1 MNKAREPVE
10 HAEHGPQAIVQQR
23 RFASVLV
30 WVVPLLA
37 ALIAGYLVFERV
49 WEAGPS
55 ITIKFHDGTGVR
67 AGTTQVQY
75 RGVAVGDVTAV
86 LLSADHNYVEV
97 RVRMHRSAATMLREG
112 ATFWVVR
119 PEVGLSSISGLST
132 VVTGPEIQMLPGPGN
147 GKDNDKQKPP
157 KEFLGLDSPPAA
169 PDRKGLV
176 VILHTAR
183 LGFLKPHSPVFYR
196 GLEVGTVQATQLS
209 PDTTEVNIE
218 VFLSQHFAPLVRS
231 GSRFWS
237 VSGVELS
244 GGIFKGL
251 DLKLESLPTLITGGI
266 EFATPDASPGTA
278 VRSGTQFDLSDSA
291 QKDWLSWSPH
301 ITLGKDEP

>member
-1 MNKAREPVE
+1 MKTKNESSESESTPR
-10 HAEHGPQAIVQQR
+10 AIVKSR
-23 RFASVLV
+23 RFAPALV
-30 WVVPLLA
+30 WTVPLLA

-49 WEAGPS
+49 REAGPT
-55 ITIKFHDGTGVR
+55 ITLKFHDGSGVR

-75 RGVAVGDVTAV
+75 RGVAVGEVTGV
-86 LLSADHNYVEV
+86 TLSADRNYVEV
-97 RVRMHRSAATMLREG
+97 RVRLHRSAATLAGEG
-112 ATFWVVR
+112 STFWVVR

-132 VVTGPEIQMLPGPGN
+132 VVTGPEIQMLPGPAN
-147 GKDNDKQKPP
+147 S
-157 KEFLGLDSPPAA
+157 KEKAPGMFVGLDAPPAA

-183 LGFLKPHSPVFYR
+183 LGFLRPHSPVFYR

-209 PDTTEVNIE
+209 SDATEVSIE

-237 VSGVELS
+237 VSGVELT

-251 DLKLESLPTLITGGI
+251 DLKLESLPTLITGGV
-266 EFATPDASPGTA
+266 EFATPDATPGTA
-278 VRSGTQFDLSDSA
+278 VHSGAQFQLSDA
-291 QKDWLSWSPH
+291 ADKDWLSWSPH
-301 ITLGKDEP
+301 IALGKEEP

>member
-1 MNKAREPVE
+1 MKKPPDPPEAPE
-10 HAEHGPQAIVQQR
+10 HSAQAIVKQH
-23 RFASVLV
+23 RFTAVLV
-30 WVVPLLA
+30 WAVPLVA

-49 WEAGPS
+49 WEAGPT

-67 AGTTQVQY
+67 AGTTQVEY
-75 RGVAVGDVTAV
+75 RGVAVGDVTRV
-86 LLSADHNYVEV
+86 TLSEDRNYVEV
-97 RVRMHRSAATMLREG
+97 RVRLHRSAETMAREG
-112 ATFWVVR
+112 STFWVVR

-147 GKDNDKQKPP
+147 GKEKPP
-157 KEFLGLDSPPAA
+157 KEFIGLDSPPAA

-209 PDTTEVNIE
+209 ADTTEVNIE
-218 VFLSQHFAPLVRS
+218 VFLSQHFAPLVRT

-244 GGIFKGL
+244 GGIFKGI

-266 EFATPDASPGTA
+266 EFATPDAAPGTT
-278 VRSGTQFDLSDSA
+278 VHSGAQFELSNA
-291 QKDWLSWSPH
+291 AEKDWLSWSPH
-301 ITLGKDEP
+301 IALGKDEP

>member
-1 MNKAREPVE
+1 VNKAREPVE
-10 HAEHGPQAIVQQR
+10 VAQQEKGPHAIVQQH
-23 RFASVLV
+23 RFTSVFV
-30 WVVPLLA
+30 WVVPLVA

-49 WEAGPS
+49 WQAGPT

-67 AGTTQVQY
+67 TGTTQVQY
-75 RGVAVGDVTAV
+75 RGVAVGDVTGV

-97 RVRMHRSAATMLREG
+97 RVRMHRSASTMIREG
-112 ATFWVVR
+112 ALFWVVR

-132 VVTGPEIQMLPGPGN
+132 VVTGPEIQMLPGPGTS
-147 GKDNDKQKPP
+147 KQKAP
-157 KEFLGLDSPPAA
+157 KDFIGLDSPPAA

-176 VILHTAR
+176 IILHTAR

-196 GLEVGTVQATQLS
+196 GIEVGTVQATTLS
-209 PDTTEVNIE
+209 ADATEVNIE

-237 VSGVELS
+237 VSGLELS

-251 DLKLESLPTLITGGI
+251 DVKLESLATLITGGI
-266 EFATPDASPGTA
+266 EFATPDAAPGTA
-278 VRSGTQFDLSDSA
+278 IHSGTQFQLSDTA
-291 QKDWLSWSPH
+291 EKDWLNWSPH
-301 ITLGKDEP
+301 ISLGKEEN